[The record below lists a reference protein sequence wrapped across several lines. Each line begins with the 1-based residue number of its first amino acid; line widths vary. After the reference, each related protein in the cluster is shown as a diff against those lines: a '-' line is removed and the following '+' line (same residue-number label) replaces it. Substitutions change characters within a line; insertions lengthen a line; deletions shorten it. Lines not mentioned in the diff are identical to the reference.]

1 MHYAKSKVSK
11 KALDYLLLYLKV
23 IKARNK
29 LVTITNI
36 VDFLE
41 GIFINLY

>member
-1 MHYAKSKVSK
+1 MYYAKFKVNK
-11 KALDYLLLYLKV
+11 KALDYLLLHIKV
-23 IKARNK
+23 IEARDK

-41 GIFINLY
+41 GIFVNPY

>member
-11 KALDYLLLYLKV
+11 KALDYLLLYFKV

-41 GIFINLY
+41 GIFINPY